1 MFYLRY
7 SFVVV
12 IKLYLKVSTLALLF
26 FKFINLHHYTDIT
39 NSSQG
44 ERLDNELVTKLDA
57 LGPQKET
64 QNQIKL
70 RYMTS

>member
-1 MFYLRY
+1 MG
-7 SFVVV
+7 
-12 IKLYLKVSTLALLF
+12 
-26 FKFINLHHYTDIT
+26 DISRCPKN

-70 RYMTS
+70 RYMTR